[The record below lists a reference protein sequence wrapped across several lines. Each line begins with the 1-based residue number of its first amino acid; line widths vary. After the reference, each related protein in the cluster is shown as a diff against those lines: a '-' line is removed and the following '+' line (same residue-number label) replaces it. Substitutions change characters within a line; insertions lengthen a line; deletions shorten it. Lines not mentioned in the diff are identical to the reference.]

1 MTSSDKAKRI
11 DPKDPGAPT
20 DTAAA
25 ADDKAAERKTSAF
38 RSGRRK
44 LGRIKFK

>member
-1 MTSSDKAKRI
+1 MTSKAKNI
-11 DPKDPGAPT
+11 DPKNPE
-20 DTAAA
+20 AAA
-25 ADDKAAERKTSAF
+25 DPTATGQDDKAAERKTSAI